1 LELQG
6 ASFAIADRGDRA
18 ETLIGMNPVV
28 EWAPMKL
35 LLAIGV
41 LVGTGVWISLGIV
54 LAVKGSP
61 WLLLAGALAYGVAFV
76 RIGCAGH

>member
-1 LELQG
+1 
-6 ASFAIADRGDRA
+6 
-18 ETLIGMNPVV
+18 
-28 EWAPMKL
+28 MKL

-76 RIGCAGH
+76 RIGCVGH